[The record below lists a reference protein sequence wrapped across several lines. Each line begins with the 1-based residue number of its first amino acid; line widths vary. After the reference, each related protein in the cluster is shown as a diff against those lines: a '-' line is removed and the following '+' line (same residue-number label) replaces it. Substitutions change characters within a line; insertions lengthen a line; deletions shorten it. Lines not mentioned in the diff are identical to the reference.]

1 MELLIWAGG
10 RWRRVCAS
18 SGRVAGWR
26 RRARFVCGR
35 RGALREIPLAAAL
48 RSIVKGP
55 RLPKERQEVK
65 PKAPAFAVPY
75 NRHGQNVTQFPAI
88 RKDACIQTDTESIQT
103 DIHKP
108 IQTLPQTL
116 TSQNDKENQVARSQE
131 KENQVPRSRE
141 RDNQVSRTPQKRLR
155 SASTEI
161 IEARPFKQ
169 QKVDRTQAK
178 SKQGNEFSRKLEKQK
193 LKPLKNDIQKLV
205 EYKSGSVT
213 STDEEQKEK
222 TAKTMKKLS
231 KDKEMEQLLTK
242 DSATESEDQFKEL
255 IINEEDVLLLRR
267 YIETHNTNIDLLK
280 YDEDDTYKT
289 MIFFKINPLVR
300 LERCPQI
307 ARMLKNRDA
316 NITVHFARQLGLC
329 HRTESDDTVKS
340 KPKRT
345 KYRYAKAIA
354 MSRST
359 VDSEDLPL
367 KKNDKAVISLSDDS
381 DSAYERIKRKNQK
394 YFNDKPSNTSRRII
408 ESDDGTDTGF
418 SRSESFSDSEIMEGI
433 INRKKTR
440 NRPAKEMA
448 KHQISETND
457 GTRRHEDKNDK
468 QDRKFFENDSYDK
481 NRSKTRNKDNVTKK
495 LTKQSTIS
503 TDRSGK
509 MRFIVFNSQ
518 ESQKGAKNHKIND
531 DQGNKKS
538 KNNKDKNQETENP
551 RLKDLLKPAN
561 KRCYAVPRR
570 SSVPPGR
577 EYSMLEDQAIV
588 AWISTSTQRE
598 RAVNGNRIWR
608 ELQDTYQNLTGQKR
622 SWHSLRNRYL
632 RYILPSLGSLA
643 LPTSQ
648 AQRLRAHA
656 SLGELKSRKK
666 PRRNSVFD
674 LPVVRS
680 ASARIRP
687 RPPPESTDNHS
698 QARPGPEP
706 SPIENRPSTSK
717 GNYGHAR
724 AAKKTESQTTKSSTE
739 TQKISTS
746 PRKKSSP
753 HEKRLLR
760 SSIHLTRTPSENLR
774 IRSPNKHNNK
784 KTSFRKSPTKSA
796 IARSPSKSS
805 SSRTKVSTSPTY
817 SELTRR
823 LLRNRSTPQ
832 HSPQPPQPA
841 PAATNHKRRL
851 FNPLRPT
858 SSGSP
863 ATSQ

>member
-55 RLPKERQEVK
+55 RLPKERQEIN
-65 PKAPAFAVPY
+65 PKAPTFAVPY
-75 NRHGQNVTQFPAI
+75 NRYGQIVTQFPAI

-116 TSQNDKENQVARSQE
+116 TLQNDKENQVARSQE

-141 RDNQVSRTPQKRLR
+141 RDQVSRTQKRLR

-169 QKVDRTQAK
+169 QKVDRTDAQ

-193 LKPLKNDIQKLV
+193 LKPHKNDIQKLV

-255 IINEEDVLLLRR
+255 IINEEDVLLLRH

-300 LERCPQI
+300 LERCPRI

-316 NITVHFARQLGLC
+316 NITVHFARQLGLR

-394 YFNDKPSNTSRRII
+394 YFNDKPPNTSRRII
-408 ESDDGTDTGF
+408 ESDDGTDTGS
-418 SRSESFSDSEIMEGI
+418 SRSHSFSDI
-433 INRKKTR
+433 
-440 NRPAKEMA
+440 
-448 KHQISETND
+448 
-457 GTRRHEDKNDK
+457 
-468 QDRKFFENDSYDK
+468 
-481 NRSKTRNKDNVTKK
+481 
-495 LTKQSTIS
+495 
-503 TDRSGK
+503 
-509 MRFIVFNSQ
+509 
-518 ESQKGAKNHKIND
+518 
-531 DQGNKKS
+531 
-538 KNNKDKNQETENP
+538 
-551 RLKDLLKPAN
+551 
-561 KRCYAVPRR
+561 PRR

-643 LPTSQ
+643 LPSSQ

-687 RPPPESTDNHS
+687 
-698 QARPGPEP
+698 
-706 SPIENRPSTSK
+706 TSK
-717 GNYGHAR
+717 GNYGQAT
-724 AAKKTESQTTKSSTE
+724 KKTESQTTKTSTE
-739 TQKISTS
+739 TQEKSSS

-774 IRSPNKHNNK
+774 IRSPNKHIDKYNNK
-784 KTSFRKSPTKSA
+784 KTSLGKSPTKSA
-796 IARSPSKSS
+796 IARSPSKSG

-832 HSPQPPQPA
+832 HSPDTA

-863 ATSQ
+863 ATSL